1 METKKIKLGRVGLV
15 PKGAYSPDATYGRMH
30 LVTYKNT
37 TYWSKQEGNT
47 GHEPLGEDEWW
58 GILVDGQAAYAGA
71 FNANEAAKRAYTATK
86 EAERTNT
93 VVYAAEQMR
102 ESAETE
108 RNKAEEQREAQAQSN
123 AEAEQARAKAE
134 QSRVE
139 AETQR
144 VEAEERR
151 ASEETLRAAAEDTRK
166 SDEADRI
173 AGERS
178 REQQEDS
185 RVAAEQTRD
194 ADEAQRKIDE
204 TQRADEEAK
213 RADAEDARK
222 EAETGRA
229 SAETDRAAA
238 ETARAKAETARA
250 DAENKRAAAETK
262 RENDFSAKVEEVD
275 TAVTNAKTATSE
287 AEKVD
292 ATITEANVFEVT
304 DRNGAKKSLELVGQ
318 AEAATIKTE
327 LAEKVD
333 KDSILDTEIEQSK
346 NLFDVSKGW
355 DVGRPDG
362 TRVEYDHT
370 SKFQFKAKQGTKYYF
385 SHYSFNAYR
394 PVANINIWKYKIN
407 ASTSELVLIGKEKS
421 VMDGNDSVWT
431 SDTDCIVKFITDNVS
446 IKDSFTITNES
457 VYLQSDKLPAYF
469 YKESDVLKEN
479 IKIKA
484 IDDVNVELD
493 KKFDKD
499 NINNISDYTINSGN
513 DYMKTGLNA
522 SSRFFN
528 RRSSEVDK
536 ELEGNVNVL
545 YIDNL
550 GGNDSNDGKT
560 FATPIKTLS
569 KLKELILDH
578 SIVRLKCGSHFREN
592 TKFKGLNYVRFESY
606 GSGEQPIIDGLEIIS
621 DNVWE
626 KVEGYNNIYRT
637 KVHVSS
643 GEKDR
648 AMTQVFLDGRCMCS
662 VFETNDL
669 GKDEALA
676 YLQSHIDN
684 AAWCDAGK
692 YSEGW
697 EEKDAYYY
705 ISISD
710 TPDKHIIEANLD
722 TAPLFVLNNF
732 SHISFVGITIRGSGH
747 RDGLSLAANCYSIFF
762 DSCIFTDHA
771 HHGIVFNDACFINCS
786 VLAKSASG
794 IQYHYYTSN
803 NEHNN
808 DIIIANCQLIANQD
822 TKCAAI
828 GGHGAGTDG
837 KIKNIFIE
845 NFVAKNCIVLFG
857 NNPMI
862 YRFYVNKAYVEG
874 ACMLT
879 SGDSNCNIRIYNS
892 IIKIKSN
899 PGKIGGYGSIMG
911 NKAYDVNILNS
922 KIHFDLAND
931 IRSVLFNGHNSDFVK
946 WMFDKC
952 ILSFANYPTN
962 NFYLFKDTN
971 GVTSKNC
978 KIIDSILISK
988 EEKIL
993 PIIKDGNLIDFS
1005 NSIFAG
1011 TVKRDLNDQT
1021 NDSVDVIKEK
1031 HFDRFLYFK
1040 DGSVYK
1046 FDF

>member
-1 METKKIKLGRVGLV
+1 MSEENINLAAPIHAATKLGKAVAAREVFMDGDKETLQQIGD
-15 PKGAYSPDATYGRMH
+15 KTHQLENAIKDITATGGASTANAVSYSNSTSGMTAVTAQGAIDELASKNKTQDAT
-30 LVTYKNT
+30 
-37 TYWSKQEGNT
+37 
-47 GHEPLGEDEWW
+47 
-58 GILVDGQAAYAGA
+58 IA
-71 FNANEAAKRAYTATK
+71 
-86 EAERTNT
+86 
-93 VVYAAEQMR
+93 
-102 ESAETE
+102 
-108 RNKAEEQREAQAQSN
+108 
-123 AEAEQARAKAE
+123 AKAE
-134 QSRVE
+134 KSDVQISVSELKKKDSAISAELSKKANASDVTSKFTEESERVN
-139 AETQR
+139 AEL
-144 VEAEERR
+144 AKK
-151 ASEETLRAAAEDTRK
+151 ANAEDISAQMK
-166 SDEADRI
+166 N
-173 AGERS
+173 
-178 REQQEDS
+178 
-185 RVAAEQTRD
+185 EQTRVNTELEKKFD
-194 ADEAQRKIDE
+194 KSSIAQE
-204 TQRADEEAK
+204 SGE
-213 RADAEDARK
+213 AEDK
-222 EAETGRA
+222 IM
-229 SAETDRAAA
+229 SQ
-238 ETARAKAETARA
+238 KAVS
-250 DAENKRAAAETK
+250 TK
-262 RENDFSAKVEEVD
+262 LSDL
-275 TAVTNAKTATSE
+275 ATT
-287 AEKVD
+287 K
-292 ATITEANVFEVT
+292 
-304 DRNGAKKSLELVGQ
+304 L
-318 AEAATIKTE
+318 
-327 LAEKVD
+327 D
-333 KDSILDTEIEQSK
+333 KDSILGTEIEQSK
-346 NLFDVSKGW
+346 NLFDISKGW

-362 TRVEYDHT
+362 TRVDYDYT
-370 SKFQFKAKQGTKYYF
+370 SKFQFKAQKGVKYYF
-385 SHYSFNAYR
+385 YQYSYDAYR
-394 PVANINIWKYKIN
+394 PATNINIWKYNIN
-407 ASTSELVLIGKEKS
+407 TSTSELVLIGKEKS

-431 SDTDCIVKFITDNVS
+431 SNTDCIVRFITDNKA
-446 IKDSFTITNES
+446 IKNSFTITNES
-457 VYLQSDKLPAYF
+457 IYLQSGKLPAYF

-484 IDDVNVELD
+484 IDDANAELDKKANTADVDTKFAEEKKRVNAELD

-499 NINNISDYTINSGN
+499 NIYNISDYTINSGN
-513 DYMKTGLNA
+513 DYMETGLNA

-545 YIDNL
+545 YIDNI

-560 FATPIKTLS
+560 FATPIKNLS
-569 KLKELILDH
+569 KLKELLLDN

-592 TKFKGLNYVRFESY
+592 TKFKSLNYVRFESY
-606 GSGEQPIIDGLEIIS
+606 GSGEQPIIDGLEKIS

-637 KVHVSS
+637 KVHISS

-662 VFETNDL
+662 VYETNDL

-692 YSEGW
+692 YSVGW

-722 TAPLFVLNNF
+722 TTPLFVLNNF
-732 SHISFVGITIRGSGH
+732 SHISFVGITFRGSGH

-794 IQYHYYTSN
+794 IQYHYFISN

-808 DIIIANCQLIANQD
+808 DIIIADCQLIANQD

-828 GGHGAGTDG
+828 SGHGSGTDG

-845 NFVAKNCIVLFG
+845 NFVVKNCIVLFG
-857 NNPMI
+857 NDPMV
-862 YRFYVNKAYVEG
+862 YRFYVNRSYVEG
-874 ACMLT
+874 ACMIT
-879 SGDSNCNIRIYNS
+879 SGNSNCNIRIYNS

-899 PGKIGGYGSIMG
+899 PGQIGGYGSIMG
-911 NKAYDVNILNS
+911 NRAYDVSILNS

-946 WMFDKC
+946 WVFDKC
-952 ILSFANYPTN
+952 VLSFANYPAS

-971 GVTSKNC
+971 GVTSANC
-978 KIIDSILISK
+978 KITNSILLSK
-988 EEKIL
+988 EENSL
-993 PIIKDGNLIDFS
+993 PIIEDGNLIDFS

-1011 TVKRDLNDQT
+1011 TVKRDLNAQT

-1031 HFDRFLYFK
+1031 HFDSFLYFK